1 MRLLYFTTLL
11 PIVSRGLLVWRF
23 WGQMQDVLSE
33 EEHDRESNRSLIL
46 AFAGFSFTGVTAL
59 IVLEPTVKQSV
70 RGAVFF
76 LLVSFLSY
84 LWALN
89 LQSYKATRW
98 QGEAAS
104 ALADV
109 GSLSLVMALVSLL
122 VTSAFGEMFVGGTAL
137 LAIGVWGMDHFTRLR
152 LDWCYLRSL
161 QKRAKGGNGGKE
173 NREGR

>member
-1 MRLLYFTTLL
+1 MKWLYLTALL
-11 PIVSRGLLVWRF
+11 PVISRGVILWRF
-23 WGQMQDVLSE
+23 KELMQDVLPE

-59 IVLEPTVKQSV
+59 VVLEPTLKQSV

-98 QGEAAS
+98 QGEAAG
-104 ALADV
+104 LLTEI
-109 GSLSLVMALVSLL
+109 GSLCLVMALVSLL
-122 VTSAFGEMFVGGTAL
+122 VTSAFGEIFVGGTSL
-137 LAIGVWGMDHFTRLR
+137 LALV
-152 LDWCYLRSL
+152 
-161 QKRAKGGNGGKE
+161 
-173 NREGR
+173 

>member
-1 MRLLYFTTLL
+1 MRLLYFVPLL
-11 PIVSRGLLVWRF
+11 PILSRALLVWRF
-23 WGQMQDVLSE
+23 WPLMREVLSE
-33 EEHDRESNRSLIL
+33 EEHDREANRSLIL

-104 ALADV
+104 ALAEI

-122 VTSAFGEMFVGGTAL
+122 VTSAFGEIFIGGTAL
-137 LAIGVWGMDHFTRLR
+137 LAVGVWGMDHFTRLR
-152 LDWCYLRSL
+152 LDWCYLQSL
-161 QKRAKGGNGGKE
+161 QRKAERNRGKE